1 MIKLTKS
8 TKSEEGQCRSC
19 YSEADEVFVL
29 SVGTKHRTTSVQV
42 CYKCLT
48 TELGDLIGDP
58 DDAIALV
65 RALIEYKDL
74 EKEIL
79 E

>member
-48 TELGDLIGDP
+48 DHI
-58 DDAIALV
+58 
-65 RALIEYKDL
+65 
-74 EKEIL
+74 
-79 E
+79 

>member
-1 MIKLTKS
+1 MKRRQIISDLWYQANEDSSRHFTCS
-8 TKSEEGQCRSC
+8 QCQTRLARSGFTCSE
-19 YSEADEVFVL
+19 
-29 SVGTKHRTTSVQV
+29 
-42 CYKCLT
+42 CLT

-79 E
+79 R